1 MKKNLYLK
9 LNDYKVGDIIF
20 PLTRN
25 AMSNLLTKTSEK
37 IIKKRVSVQI
47 LRKFY
52 ISEKYG
58 GVSQEQV
65 KDAQIMSHTVGT
77 QQAVYNKSS

>member
-1 MKKNLYLK
+1 M
-9 LNDYKVGDIIF
+9 
-20 PLTRN
+20 
-25 AMSNLLTKTSEK
+25 
-37 IIKKRVSVQI
+37 IKKKVSVQI

-65 KDAQIMSHTVGT
+65 KDAKMMAHDMSV
-77 QQAVYNKSS
+77 QQKVYNKNIN